1 VVFGSKGYIAKGVM
15 GMKLVTTFLVA
26 VFVVVAGMSFAFADC
41 AGHNKAQMVK
51 NQTQEQLTKEQPTS
65 PPLTVAEKAP
75 EPAKPVQTPEKK

>member
-51 NQTQEQLTKEQPTS
+51 NQTQEQLSKEQPTS
-65 PPLTVAEKAP
+65 TPLTVAEKAP
-75 EPAKPVQTPEKK
+75 EPAKTEKTPEKK